1 MQVHDKIKLL
11 RNSHHLTQEDMA
23 EKLEMSVNGYAKM
36 ERGGTNIQIEK
47 LEQIANIFGID
58 VLELMSLGEKN
69 VIYCMVTD
77 NSSNS
82 GINLIGATDED
93 SGIISM
99 TKLQMTV
106 NHQAEIIARQKEELE
121 TLKEMI
127 ELLKEKI

>member
-58 VLELMSLGEKN
+58 VLELMSLGENK
-69 VIYCMVTD
+69 VIYCTVTD
-77 NSSNS
+77 NENN
-82 GINLIGATDED
+82 GGVLIGVAEDE
-93 SGIISM
+93 SLTTT

-106 NHQAEIIARQKEELE
+106 NHQAEIIARQEKELE

-127 ELLKEKI
+127 ALLKEKTN